1 MKKTVILSLFAI
13 SALYA
18 SEIELSPINIESTT
32 LTDVAQNVKTSADV
46 ADALSQSVPGV
57 DMSRRSGIAND
68 ILIRGQKR
76 DNISVEVDGTK
87 VYGACPNRMDPPI
100 SHVLANQIET
110 IEVIEGPYDVTNY
123 GTMSGG
129 VKITTKEPSKKT
141 KGQINVGFGAWN
153 YKKFGAT
160 VTGGN
165 DIVRLLLTASRE
177 SSDQYRD
184 GNRHTL
190 TEQVKYSNV
199 PAGNKYQT
207 KYEDMQAYTKESVMA
222 KAFVKTAQNQELR
235 LSTTANRSD
244 NVLYANSPMD
254 AISDDSNIY
263 SIAYNIKNISDKYKN
278 VNLEYYYSDVDH
290 PMSTEYRNSAL
301 NPLKNKTNHM
311 KTSMQGIKLK
321 NNFQLEKYKLL
332 LGAEASKRTWKGEY
346 VNNVSGNFLGKS
358 IDNALTTNEALFA
371 TLEKNYAAF
380 NVKIG
385 ARYDHSKVQDDNAA
399 HQSNTYDALNAN
411 IFTTYALNSE
421 NKLFAGF
428 GQASRVPDGRELY
441 FMKSGKTIGTPNL
454 KQTTNQEIDA
464 GFKTNNDYF
473 DFKIKA
479 FYSKLSNYIYIN
491 ADKTAN
497 AFENIDATVYG
508 AELSGT
514 YYINDDITLDMGASY
529 KRGQKDKALTGQH
542 DKDLADMAPLRGKL
556 ALNYEYANNS
566 LATVAVEG
574 SDAWSRY
581 DADNGEQTLAGW
593 SVLNMKI
600 KHAINKKFDITIGA
614 NNIFDIAY
622 AKSNTYADLT
632 LISAGGSQKLLLN
645 EPGRYLYTNLDFRF

>member
-18 SEIELSPINIESTT
+18 SDIELSPINIESTT

-177 SSDQYRD
+177 SSDQYKD
-184 GNRHTL
+184 GNGHTL
-190 TEQVKYSNV
+190 TEQVKYSNA

-222 KAFVKTAQNQELR
+222 KAFVKTAENQELR

-301 NPLKNKTNHM
+301 NPLYNKTNHM

-441 FMKSGKTIGTPNL
+441 FMKSGNTIGTPNL

-529 KRGQKDKALTGQH
+529 KRGQKDKALTGQQ

-566 LATVAVEG
+566 LATIAVEG

-581 DADNGEQTLAGW
+581 DADNGEQALAGW

>member
-177 SSDQYRD
+177 SSDQYKD
-184 GNRHTL
+184 GNGHTL
-190 TEQVKYSNV
+190 TEQVKYSNA

-222 KAFVKTAQNQELR
+222 KAFVKTAENQELR

-301 NPLKNKTNHM
+301 NPLYNKTNHM

-441 FMKSGKTIGTPNL
+441 FMKSGNTIGTPNL

-529 KRGQKDKALTGQH
+529 KRGQKDKALTGQQ

-566 LATVAVEG
+566 LATIAVEG

-581 DADNGEQTLAGW
+581 DADNGEQALAGW

>member
-18 SEIELSPINIESTT
+18 SEIELAPINIESTT

-57 DMSRRSGIAND
+57 DVSRRSGIAND

-100 SHVLANQIET
+100 SHVLANQIDT
-110 IEVIEGPYDVTNY
+110 IEVTEGPYDVTNY

-177 SSDQYRD
+177 SSDQYKD
-184 GNRHTL
+184 GKGQTL
-190 TEQVKYSNV
+190 AEQAKNSGAPYKV
-199 PAGNKYQT
+199 Q
-207 KYEDMQAYTKESVMA
+207 YEDMQAYTKQSLMA
-222 KAFVKTAQNQELR
+222 KAFVKTAKNQELR
-235 LSTTANRSD
+235 LSTTANRSN
-244 NVLYANSPMD
+244 NVLYPNSPMD

-263 SIAYNIKNISDKYKN
+263 SVAYNIKNISDKYKN
-278 VNLEYYYSDVDH
+278 INLEYYYSDVDH
-290 PMSTEYRNSAL
+290 PMSSQYRNVA
-301 NPLKNKTNHM
+301 KNITNHM

-321 NNFQLEKYKLL
+321 NNFQLEAYKLL
-332 LGAEASKRTWKGEY
+332 VGADVSNRTWKGAY
-346 VNNVSGNFLGKS
+346 YKNSNGAFIRNS
-358 IDNALTTNEALFA
+358 IDNALTTNAALFT
-371 TLEKNYAAF
+371 TLEKDYAAF

-421 NKLFAGF
+421 NKLFAGI

-441 FMKSGKTIGTPNL
+441 FMKNGNTIGTPNL

-479 FYSKLSNYIYIN
+479 FYSQLSNYIYIN

-497 AFENIDATVYG
+497 VFENIDATVYG

-566 LATVAVEG
+566 LATVTVEG
-574 SDAWSRY
+574 SDAWSHY
-581 DADNGEQTLAGW
+581 DADNGEQALAGW

-614 NNIFDIAY
+614 NNLFNVTY

>member
-184 GNRHTL
+184 GNGHTL

>member
-1 MKKTVILSLFAI
+1 MKKTVILSLFTI

-18 SEIELSPINIESTT
+18 SEIKLAPINIESTT
-32 LTDVAQNVKTSADV
+32 LTDVAQKAKTSADV
-46 ADALSQSVPGV
+46 ADALSQGVPSV

-87 VYGACPNRMDPPI
+87 VYGACPNRMDPPV
-100 SHVLANQIET
+100 SHVLANQIKT
-110 IEVIEGPYDVTNY
+110 IEVTEGPYDVTNY

-129 VKITTKEPSKKT
+129 VKITTKEPSKEP
-141 KGQINVGFGAWN
+141 KGEINIGFGAWN

-177 SSDQYRD
+177 SSDQYKD
-184 GNRHTL
+184 GDGQTL
-190 TEQVKYSNV
+190 AEQAKSSSAPYKV
-199 PAGNKYQT
+199 Q
-207 KYEDMQAYTKESVMA
+207 YEDMQAYTKQSVMA

-244 NVLYANSPMD
+244 NVLYPNSPMD

-263 SIAYNIKNISDKYKN
+263 SVAYNIKNISDRYKN
-278 VNLEYYYSDVDH
+278 INLEYYYSDVDH
-290 PMSTEYRNSAL
+290 PMSSQYRKVA
-301 NPLKNKTNHM
+301 KNITNHM
-311 KTSMQGIKLK
+311 QTTMQGVKLK
-321 NNFQLEKYKLL
+321 NNFYIDNYKLL
-332 LGAEASKRTWKGEY
+332 VGLDTSKRTWKGAY
-346 VNNVSGNFLGKS
+346 SKNSNGAFLGNS
-358 IDNALTTNEALFA
+358 IDNALTTNAALFA

-411 IFTTYALNSE
+411 IFMNYALNGE
-421 NKLFAGF
+421 NRLFAGI

-441 FMKSGKTIGTPNL
+441 FMKAGKTVGTPDL
-454 KQTTNQEIDA
+454 KQTTNQELDV
-464 GFKTNNDYF
+464 GYETNRDTF
-473 DFKIKA
+473 DFKVKL
-479 FYSKLSNYIYIN
+479 FYSMLSNYIYIN
-491 ADKTAN
+491 ADKTIN
-497 AFENIDATVYG
+497 AFANIDATVYG
-508 AELSGT
+508 TELSST
-514 YYINDDITLDMGASY
+514 YYVNDDITLDMIASY
-529 KRGQKDKALTGQH
+529 KRGQKQKALAGQS
-542 DKDLADMAPLRGKL
+542 DKDLADIAPLRGSL

-566 LATVAVEG
+566 LATIAVEG
-574 SDAWSRY
+574 SDAWSHY
-581 DADNGEQTLAGW
+581 DADNGEQALAGW

-600 KHAINKKFDITIGA
+600 KHALNRKFNITLGV
-614 NNIFDIAY
+614 NNLFDVTY
-622 AKSNTYADLT
+622 AKSNTYTDLT
-632 LISAGGSQKLLLN
+632 LITTGGGDKLLLN